1 MEKLIFCN
9 LDMLKSELDKD
20 DYKGYDFSNFDYERF
35 NEKRIKF
42 IRNFI
47 ELSEKSDNSIYFYSR
62 KRDVLRV
69 FADKSHKAGY
79 TNFQFKDRKTV
90 EEFVKSHKNKNNY
103 FVFVGGK
110 NADFTL
116 AVNTRSLYIVPTWL
130 PLEDR
135 AQRYGIPVNT
145 VKQLRKFIQTLN
157 NQNVWYSRL
166 EIDAIST
173 AYSLLDARYG
183 KYANTE
189 EEKMMVRRFQK
200 LLKDHKSL
208 NSRRILLYHFL
219 AGMTSNMEF
228 DDIELFGM
236 IPSSNCDVNKYVF
249 DFMTQVRLLKGKP
262 LPKRYK
268 PDVPAAATNLLIRH
282 EEKDQ
287 NHNGG
292 REKQARINLGAKDEF
307 RTLIINP
314 DYKKRIDTLRR
325 ERRFNVCIFD
335 DYMTHGNS
343 FNAVR
348 NLLEKLGA
356 NKIIFVSI
364 GVFLNKF
371 QKRDYTITGDV
382 FSPGYTYQLETY
394 QPIGVERY
402 EINRHAKQEVAN
414 LLDIFNS

>member
-9 LDMLKSELDKD
+9 LDMLKNEPDED
-20 DYKGYDFSNFDYERF
+20 DYEDYDFSDFDFDKFR
-35 NEKRIKF
+35 EKRDKF
-42 IRNFI
+42 MRKFK
-47 ELSEKSDNSIYFYSR
+47 ELSEESDNKIFFYSR
-62 KRDVLRV
+62 KRDMLRD
-69 FADKSHKAGY
+69 FADAFHTHGY
-79 TNFQFKDRKTV
+79 TNFQFKDRRTV
-90 EEFVKSHKNKNNY
+90 EEFAKSNKNKNNY

-110 NADFTL
+110 NADFQL

-135 AQRYGIPVNT
+135 AQRYGIHVNT

-166 EIDAIST
+166 EIDDIST
-173 AYSLLDARYG
+173 AYSLVDARYG
-183 KYANTE
+183 KYADTE
-189 EEKMMVRRFQK
+189 EEKVMVQNFQR
-200 LLKDHKSL
+200 LLKDHQSL
-208 NSRRILLYHFL
+208 NYRRILLYHFL
-219 AGMTSNMEF
+219 AGMTSNMDF

-236 IPSSNCDVNKYVF
+236 LPSSNCDVNEYVF
-249 DFMTQVRLLKGKP
+249 DFMTQVRLLKGKQ

-268 PDVPAAATNLLIRH
+268 SDVPAAATNLLIRH
-282 EEKDQ
+282 TPKNQ

-292 REKQARINLGAKDEF
+292 RERQARINLGAKDEF

-314 DYKKRIDTLRR
+314 DYKKRIDTLRS
-325 ERRFNVCIFD
+325 EGRFNVCIFD

-364 GVFLNKF
+364 GIFRSEF
-371 QKRDYTITGDV
+371 QRRDYTITGDV
-382 FSPGYTYQLETY
+382 FSPCYTYQLETY
-394 QPIGVERY
+394 QQLDNY
-402 EINRHAKQEVAN
+402 EINSNAKKEVAD
-414 LLDIFNS
+414 LFDIFNS

>member
-9 LDMLKSELDKD
+9 LDMLKAELDEE
-20 DYKGYDFSNFDYERF
+20 DYEGYDFSDFDYERF
-35 NEKRIKF
+35 DEKRSKF
-42 IRNFI
+42 IRKFK
-47 ELSEKSDNSIYFYSR
+47 ELSEESDNKIFFYSS
-62 KRDVLRV
+62 KIDILRD
-69 FADKSHKAGY
+69 FADKFHKEGY
-79 TNFQFKDRKTV
+79 TNFLFKNRRTV
-90 EEFVKSHKNKNNY
+90 EEFAKFHKNKNNY

-110 NADFTL
+110 NADFKL

-135 AQRYGIPVNT
+135 AQRYGIHVNT
-145 VKQLRKFIQTLN
+145 VKQLRKFIRTLN

-166 EIDAIST
+166 EIDDIST
-173 AYSLLDARYG
+173 AYSLVDARYG
-183 KYANTE
+183 KYADTE
-189 EEKMMVRRFQK
+189 EEKVMVQNFQR
-200 LLKDHKSL
+200 LLKDHQSL
-208 NSRRILLYHFL
+208 SYRRILLYHFL
-219 AGMTSNMEF
+219 AGMTSNMDF

-236 IPSSNCDVNKYVF
+236 LPSSNCDVNEYVF
-249 DFMTQVRLLKGKP
+249 DFMTQVRLLKGKQ

-268 PDVPAAATNLLIRH
+268 TDVPPVETNLLIRH
-282 EEKDQ
+282 TPKNQ

-292 REKQARINLGAKDEF
+292 RERQARINLGARDEF

-314 DYKKRIDTLRR
+314 DYKKRIDTLRK
-325 ERRFNVCIFD
+325 EERFNVCIFD

-348 NLLEKLGA
+348 NLLEELGV

-364 GVFLNKF
+364 GIFRSEF

-394 QPIGVERY
+394 QPLDNY
-402 EINRHAKQEVAN
+402 EINSNAKKEVSD
-414 LLDIFNS
+414 LFDIFSS

>member
-9 LDMLKSELDKD
+9 LDMLKNEPDED
-20 DYKGYDFSNFDYERF
+20 DYEDYDFSDFDFDKFRER
-35 NEKRIKF
+35 RDKF
-42 IRNFI
+42 MRKFK
-47 ELSEKSDNSIYFYSR
+47 ELSEESDNKIFFYSR
-62 KRDVLRV
+62 KKDVLKD
-69 FADKSHKAGY
+69 FADAFHTHGY
-79 TNFQFKDRKTV
+79 TNFQFKDRRTV
-90 EEFVKSHKNKNNY
+90 EEFAKSNKNKNNY

-110 NADFTL
+110 NADFQL

-135 AQRYGIPVNT
+135 AQRYGIHVNT

-157 NQNVWYSRL
+157 NQNVWYSKL
-166 EIDAIST
+166 EIDDIST
-173 AYSLLDARYG
+173 AYSLVDARYG
-183 KYANTE
+183 KYADTE
-189 EEKMMVRRFQK
+189 EEKVMVQNFQR
-200 LLKDHKSL
+200 LLKDHQSL
-208 NSRRILLYHFL
+208 NYRRILLYHFL
-219 AGMTSNMEF
+219 AGMTSNMDF

-236 IPSSNCDVNKYVF
+236 LPSSNCDVNEYVF
-249 DFMTQVRLLKGKP
+249 DFMTQVRLLKGKQ

-268 PDVPAAATNLLIRH
+268 SDVPAAETNLLIRH
-282 EEKDQ
+282 TPKNQ

-292 REKQARINLGAKDEF
+292 RERQARINLGARDEF

-325 ERRFNVCIFD
+325 EGRFNVCIFD

-364 GVFLNKF
+364 GIFRSEF
-371 QKRDYTITGDV
+371 QRRDYTITGDV

-394 QPIGVERY
+394 QPLDNY
-402 EINRHAKQEVAN
+402 EINSNAKKEVAD
-414 LLDIFNS
+414 LFDIFNS

>member
-9 LDMLKSELDKD
+9 LDMLKAELDEE
-20 DYKGYDFSNFDYERF
+20 DYEGYDFSDFDYERF
-35 NEKRIKF
+35 DEKRSKF
-42 IRNFI
+42 IRKFK
-47 ELSEKSDNSIYFYSR
+47 ELSEESDNKIFFYSR
-62 KRDVLRV
+62 KIDILRD
-69 FADKSHKAGY
+69 FADKFHKEGY
-79 TNFQFKDRKTV
+79 TNFLFKNRRTV
-90 EEFVKSHKNKNNY
+90 EEFAKFHKNKNNY

-110 NADFTL
+110 NADFKL

-135 AQRYGIPVNT
+135 AQRYGIHVNT
-145 VKQLRKFIQTLN
+145 VKQLRKFIRTLN

-166 EIDAIST
+166 EIDDIST
-173 AYSLLDARYG
+173 AYSLVDARYG
-183 KYANTE
+183 KYADTE
-189 EEKMMVRRFQK
+189 EEKVMVQNFQR
-200 LLKDHKSL
+200 LLKDHQSL
-208 NSRRILLYHFL
+208 SYRRILLYHFL
-219 AGMTSNMEF
+219 AGMTSNMDF

-236 IPSSNCDVNKYVF
+236 LPSSNCDVNEYVF
-249 DFMTQVRLLKGKP
+249 DFMTQVRLLKGKQ

-268 PDVPAAATNLLIRH
+268 TDVPPVETNLLIRH
-282 EEKDQ
+282 TPKNQ

-292 REKQARINLGAKDEF
+292 RERQARINLGARDEF

-314 DYKKRIDTLRR
+314 DYKKRIDTLRK
-325 ERRFNVCIFD
+325 EGRFNVCIFD

-348 NLLEKLGA
+348 NLLEELGV

-364 GVFLNKF
+364 GIFRSEF

-394 QPIGVERY
+394 QPLDNY
-402 EINRHAKQEVAN
+402 EINSNAKKEVSD
-414 LLDIFNS
+414 LFDIFSS